1 MNGRK
6 VDDKK
11 LTLLDFSFSLFKTKQ
26 KLLRQKTV
34 AAGEYEKEKE
44 VLSVNLMVR
53 RLRMFHWAL
62 QHPFSQF
69 ERVPNFMNSQALSCL
84 TVQMTRFLT

>member
-1 MNGRK
+1 M
-6 VDDKK
+6 DDKK

-44 VLSVNLMVR
+44 VLSVKDDGQEAEDVSLGTSASIQPV
-53 RLRMFHWAL
+53 
-62 QHPFSQF
+62 
-69 ERVPNFMNSQALSCL
+69 
-84 TVQMTRFLT
+84 